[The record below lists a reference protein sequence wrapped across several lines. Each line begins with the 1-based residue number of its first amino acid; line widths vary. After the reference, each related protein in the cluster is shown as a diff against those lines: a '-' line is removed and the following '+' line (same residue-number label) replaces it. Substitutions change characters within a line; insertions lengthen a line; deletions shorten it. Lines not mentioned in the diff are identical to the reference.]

1 MISPLAYIR
10 PDAKLG
16 SDVTVEPFAVI
27 HEDTI
32 IGDGTWIA
40 SHAVISPGARI
51 GKNCKIYPGACI
63 SSAPQDLKYAGEVTT
78 AEIGDNTVVRE
89 YVTISKGT
97 SDRFTTKVG
106 ANCLLMAYVHVAHDA
121 IVGDNCILANTVQI
135 AGHVVLG
142 DWVIIGGT
150 SAVHQFVKIGSHAM
164 ISGGSIVLKDV
175 PPFTKA
181 GREPLAYCGINSVGL
196 RRRGFTNEKINEIQE
211 IFRTLYLKGNNN
223 SKALQI
229 IEMEM
234 PPSPERDE
242 VINFVRGSERGIMRG
257 ISD

>member
-1 MISPLAYIR
+1 
-10 PDAKLG
+10 
-16 SDVTVEPFAVI
+16 
-27 HEDTI
+27 
-32 IGDGTWIA
+32 
-40 SHAVISPGARI
+40 
-51 GKNCKIYPGACI
+51 
-63 SSAPQDLKYAGEVTT
+63 
-78 AEIGDNTVVRE
+78 
-89 YVTISKGT
+89 
-97 SDRFTTKVG
+97 
-106 ANCLLMAYVHVAHDA
+106 
-121 IVGDNCILANTVQI
+121 
-135 AGHVVLG
+135 
-142 DWVIIGGT
+142 
-150 SAVHQFVKIGSHAM
+150 M

-196 RRRGFTNEKINEIQE
+196 RRRGFNNEKINEIQE

-242 VINFVRGSERGIMRG
+242 IINFIRGSERGIMRG